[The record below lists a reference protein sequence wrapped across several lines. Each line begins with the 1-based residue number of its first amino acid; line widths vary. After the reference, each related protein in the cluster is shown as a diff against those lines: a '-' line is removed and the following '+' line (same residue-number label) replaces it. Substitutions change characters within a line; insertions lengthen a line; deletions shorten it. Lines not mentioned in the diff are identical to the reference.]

1 MSLTDGT
8 GLSATDI
15 MALTGNNNDG
25 FGSGFGGGWW
35 VILFILLLCGGWG
48 GNGWGNRD
56 AGNGGGTDTIAA
68 MAMPYMYNSGV
79 QQGFDQSAVMT
90 ALTNLNNAINL
101 GFGNAAVD
109 SCNKTMT
116 LMQGQNNIQSDIAQ
130 LGFNTINA
138 INTGNNNLAQ
148 QMTAYEM
155 ARQQC
160 CCDAKLQ
167 MANFQATMLAEH
179 CSDRAEVDRAMNQ
192 LSNQMNAG
200 FQALDNKID
209 QTRYDDLKAKYD
221 AVIQERN
228 LANVA
233 NLVNGQTQQL
243 FANNQA
249 QTDRIMDFI
258 NPGYAR
264 PFYGWSQNGCGCN
277 QNVGCC
283 GNA

>member
-15 MALTGNNNDG
+15 MALTNGNNNDG
-25 FGSGFGGGWW
+25 FDSGFGGGWW
-35 VILFILLLCGGWG
+35 VILFILLLGGGFWGNGNWG
-48 GNGWGNRD
+48 GN
-56 AGNGGGTDTIAA
+56 AGGGNTGYLAA
-68 MAMPYMYNSGV
+68 DI
-79 QQGFDQSAVMT
+79 QGGFNQSALMT
-90 ALTNLNNAINL
+90 ALTNLNTIVSN
-101 GFGNAAVD
+101 GFANAAVD

-116 LMQGQNNIQSDIAQ
+116 LMQGQNGIQSDIAQ
-130 LGFNTINA
+130 MGFNTINA
-138 INTGNNNLAQ
+138 INNGNNGLAQ
-148 QMTAYEM
+148 QMTSYEM

-160 CCDAKLQ
+160 CCDNKLQ

-192 LSNQMNAG
+192 LSTQMNAG

-233 NLVNGQTQQL
+233 SLVNGQTQQL

-249 QTDRIMDFI
+249 QTDRIMDFM
-258 NPGYAR
+258 NPPYAR
-264 PFYGWSQNGCGCN
+264 PFYGWPQM
-277 QNVGCC
+277 QPQTCC

>member
-1 MSLTDGT
+1 MRLTDGT

-35 VILFILLLCGGWG
+35 VILFILLIFGGGWG
-48 GNGWGNRD
+48 RGWG
-56 AGNGGGTDTIAA
+56 AGNGGNDGVST
-68 MAMPYMYNSGV
+68 MAIPYMYNAGV
-79 QQGFDQSAVMT
+79 QQGFDQSAIMT
-90 ALTNLNNAINL
+90 ALNNLNMVVSN
-101 GFGNAAVD
+101 GFANAAVD

-130 LGFNTINA
+130 MGYNTINA
-138 INTGNNNLAQ
+138 INNGNNGLAQ

-192 LSNQMNAG
+192 LSNQMSTG
-200 FQALDNKID
+200 FQGVYDRLNQQTIEALKTENANLRT
-209 QTRYDDLKAKYD
+209 QVNLN
-221 AVIQERN
+221 N
-228 LANVA
+228 LAASQNA
-233 NLVNGQTQQL
+233 QTQKL
-243 FANNQA
+243 IANNQA

-264 PFYGWSQNGCGCN
+264 PFYGWPQM
-277 QNVGCC
+277 QPQTCC

>member
-15 MALTGNNNDG
+15 MALTNGNNDG

-35 VILFILLLCGGWG
+35 VILFILLLGGGFWGNGNWG
-48 GNGWGNRD
+48 GN
-56 AGNGGGTDTIAA
+56 AGGGNTGYLAA
-68 MAMPYMYNSGV
+68 DI
-79 QQGFDQSAVMT
+79 QGGFNQSALMT
-90 ALTNLNNAINL
+90 ALTNLNNL
-101 GFGNAAVD
+101 VSSGFSNAAVD

-116 LMQGQNNIQSDIAQ
+116 LMQGQNGIQSDIAQ
-130 LGFNTINA
+130 MGFNTINA
-138 INTGNNNLAQ
+138 INAGNNGLAQ

-167 MANFQATMLAEH
+167 TANLQSTLLAEH
-179 CSDRAEVDRAMNQ
+179 CSDRAEVDRAMNA
-192 LSNQMNAG
+192 LSTQMNAG
-200 FQALDNKID
+200 FQGVYDKLNQQTIEALKTENENLRT
-209 QTRYDDLKAKYD
+209 QLNLN
-221 AVIQERN
+221 N
-228 LANVA
+228 LAASQNA
-233 NLVNGQTQQL
+233 QTAALV
-243 FANNQA
+243 ANNQA

-264 PFYGWSQNGCGCN
+264 PFYGWPQM
-277 QNVGCC
+277 QPQTCC

>member
-15 MALTGNNNDG
+15 MALTGNNDG

-35 VILFILLLCGGWG
+35 VILFILLIFGGGWG
-48 GNGWGNRD
+48 RGWG
-56 AGNGGGTDTIAA
+56 AGNGGNGGTDAVAA
-68 MAMPYMYNSGV
+68 MAMPYMYSTGV

-90 ALTNLNNAINL
+90 ALSNLNTAVAN
-101 GFGNAAVD
+101 GFASMAVD

-116 LMQGQNNIQSDIAQ
+116 LMQGQNGIQSDIAQ
-130 LGFNTINA
+130 MGFNTINA
-138 INTGNNNLAQ
+138 INNGNNGLAQ
-148 QMTAYEM
+148 QMTTYEM

-200 FQALDNKID
+200 FQGVYDRLGQQEIEALKRENENLRT
-209 QTRYDDLKAKYD
+209 QVNLN
-221 AVIQERN
+221 N
-228 LANVA
+228 LAASQNA
-233 NLVNGQTQQL
+233 QTQQL
-243 FANNQA
+243 IANNQA
-249 QTDRIMDFI
+249 QTDRIMDFM

-264 PFYGWSQNGCGCN
+264 PFYGWPQM
-277 QNVGCC
+277 QPPTCC

>member
-35 VILFILLLCGGWG
+35 VILFILLIFGGGWG
-48 GNGWGNRD
+48 RGWG
-56 AGNGGGTDTIAA
+56 AGNGGNDGVST
-68 MAMPYMYNSGV
+68 MAIPYMYNAGV

-90 ALTNLNNAINL
+90 ALSNLNTLISN
-101 GFGNAAVD
+101 GFANAAVD

-130 LGFNTINA
+130 MGYNTINA
-138 INTGNNNLAQ
+138 INNGNNGLAQ
-148 QMTAYEM
+148 QMTTYEM

-179 CSDRAEVDRAMNQ
+179 CSDRAEVDRAMNA
-192 LSNQMNAG
+192 LSTQMNAG
-200 FQALDNKID
+200 FQGVYDKLNQQTIEALKTENENLRT
-209 QTRYDDLKAKYD
+209 QLNLN
-221 AVIQERN
+221 N
-228 LANVA
+228 LAASQNA
-233 NLVNGQTQQL
+233 QTAALV
-243 FANNQA
+243 ANNQA

-264 PFYGWSQNGCGCN
+264 PFYGWPQM
-277 QNVGCC
+277 QPPTCC

>member
-1 MSLTDGT
+1 MDLGNGS
-8 GLSATDI
+8 GLSAADI
-15 MALTGNNNDG
+15 LALTGNNNDG
-25 FGSGFGGGWW
+25 FGGSGAGMGWWLILLILVLGGG
-35 VILFILLLCGGWG
+35 FWG
-48 GNGWGNRD
+48 GRGYAGG
-56 AGNGGGTDTIAA
+56 GNGGGDTMAA
-68 MAMPYMYNSGV
+68 MAMPYMYSTGI

-90 ALTNLNNAINL
+90 ALNNLNTAVAN
-101 GFGNAAVD
+101 GFAGMAVD

-116 LMQGQNNIQSDIAQ
+116 LMQGQNGIQSDIAQ
-130 LGFNTINA
+130 MGFNTINA
-138 INTGNNNLAQ
+138 INTGNNGLAQ

-160 CCDAKLQ
+160 CCDNKLQ

-179 CSDRAEVDRAMNQ
+179 CSDRAEIDRAMNQ

-200 FQALDNKID
+200 FQALDNKIE
-209 QTRYDDLKAKYD
+209 QNRYDDLKAKYD

-233 NLVNGQTQQL
+233 GLVNGQTQQL

-264 PFYGWSQNGCGCN
+264 PFYGWPQM
-277 QNVGCC
+277 QPQTCC

>member
-35 VILFILLLCGGWG
+35 VILFILLIFGGGWG
-48 GNGWGNRD
+48 RGWG
-56 AGNGGGTDTIAA
+56 AGNGGNGGTDSVAA
-68 MAMPYMYNSGV
+68 MAMPYMYSTGI

-90 ALTNLNNAINL
+90 ALNNLNTAVAN
-101 GFGNAAVD
+101 GFAGMAVD

-116 LMQGQNNIQSDIAQ
+116 LMQGQNGIQSDIAQ
-130 LGFNTINA
+130 MGFNTINA
-138 INTGNNNLAQ
+138 INNGNNGLAQ

-160 CCDAKLQ
+160 CCDNKLQ

-179 CSDRAEVDRAMNQ
+179 CSDRAEVDRAMNA
-192 LSNQMNAG
+192 LSTQMNAG
-200 FQALDNKID
+200 FQGVYDRLSQQEIEALKRENENLRT
-209 QTRYDDLKAKYD
+209 QVNLN
-221 AVIQERN
+221 N
-228 LANVA
+228 LAASQNA
-233 NLVNGQTQQL
+233 QTQQL
-243 FANNQA
+243 IANNQA
-249 QTDRIMDFI
+249 QTDRIMDFM

-264 PFYGWSQNGCGCN
+264 PFYGWPQM
-277 QNVGCC
+277 QPQTCC

>member
-35 VILFILLLCGGWG
+35 VILFILLIFGGGWG
-48 GNGWGNRD
+48 RGWG
-56 AGNGGGTDTIAA
+56 AGNGGNGGTDAVAA
-68 MAMPYMYNSGV
+68 MAMPYMYSTGV

-90 ALTNLNNAINL
+90 ALSNLNTAVAN
-101 GFGNAAVD
+101 GFANMAVD

-116 LMQGQNNIQSDIAQ
+116 LMQGQNGIQSDIAQ
-130 LGFNTINA
+130 MGFNTINA
-138 INTGNNNLAQ
+138 INNGNNGLAQ
-148 QMTAYEM
+148 QMTTYEM

-160 CCDAKLQ
+160 CCDNKLQ

-192 LSNQMNAG
+192 LSTQMNAG
-200 FQALDNKID
+200 FQGVYDRLNQQEIEALKRENENLRT
-209 QTRYDDLKAKYD
+209 QVNLN
-221 AVIQERN
+221 N
-228 LANVA
+228 LAASQNA
-233 NLVNGQTQQL
+233 QTQQL
-243 FANNQA
+243 IANNQA
-249 QTDRIMDFI
+249 QTDRIMDFM
-258 NPGYAR
+258 NPPYAR
-264 PFYGWSQNGCGCN
+264 PFYGWPQMQPQTCY
-277 QNVGCC
+277 

>member
-35 VILFILLLCGGWG
+35 VILFILLIFGGGWG
-48 GNGWGNRD
+48 RGWG
-56 AGNGGGTDTIAA
+56 AGNGGNDGVST
-68 MAMPYMYNSGV
+68 MAIPYMYNAGV

-90 ALTNLNNAINL
+90 ALSNLNTMISN
-101 GFGNAAVD
+101 GFANAAVD

-116 LMQGQNNIQSDIAQ
+116 LMQGQNNIQSDIAHM
-130 LGFNTINA
+130 GYNTINA
-138 INTGNNNLAQ
+138 INNGNNGLAQ

-179 CSDRAEVDRAMNQ
+179 CSDRAEVDRAMNA
-192 LSNQMNAG
+192 LSNQMNAE
-200 FQALDNKID
+200 FQALNNKID

-233 NLVNGQTQQL
+233 SMVNGQTQQL

-264 PFYGWSQNGCGCN
+264 PFYGWPQM
-277 QNVGCC
+277 QPQTCC

>member
-15 MALTGNNNDG
+15 MALTNGNNDG
-25 FGSGFGGGWW
+25 FGGGFGGGWW
-35 VILFILLLCGGWG
+35 VILFILLIFGGGWG
-48 GNGWGNRD
+48 RGWG
-56 AGNGGGTDTIAA
+56 AGNGGNGGTDAVAA
-68 MAMPYMYNSGV
+68 MAMPYMYSTGV

-90 ALTNLNNAINL
+90 ALSNLNTAIAN
-101 GFGNAAVD
+101 GFANMAVD

-116 LMQGQNNIQSDIAQ
+116 IMQGQNGIQSDIAQ
-130 LGFNTINA
+130 MGFNTINA
-138 INTGNNNLAQ
+138 INNGNNNLNQ

-179 CSDRAEVDRAMNQ
+179 CSDRAEIDRAMNQ
-192 LSNQMNAG
+192 LSNQVNAG
-200 FQALDNKID
+200 FQGVYDRLGQQEIEALKRENENLRT
-209 QTRYDDLKAKYD
+209 QVNLN
-221 AVIQERN
+221 N
-228 LANVA
+228 LAASQNA
-233 NLVNGQTQQL
+233 QTQQL
-243 FANNQA
+243 IANNQA
-249 QTDRIMDFI
+249 QTDRIMDFM

-264 PFYGWSQNGCGCN
+264 PFYGWPQM
-277 QNVGCC
+277 QPQTCC